1 MEVHTLR
8 ADIYRRTCRKE
19 AEKSLMAQS
28 IFGDAEKDSLKIIG
42 KL

>member
-8 ADIYRRTCRKE
+8 ADIYRRRKE